1 METWNQTQ
9 ELSSLLSIQN
19 KILIRKITMA
29 PCPWILQCSVQGA
42 EQGPV
47 LADNTKKGK
56 GKIKRLLQ
64 VSEEAWLLKQLIYF
78 AIV

>member
-1 METWNQTQ
+1 
-9 ELSSLLSIQN
+9 
-19 KILIRKITMA
+19 MA

-64 VSEEAWLLKQLIYF
+64 VSEEAWLLKQLICF
-78 AIV
+78 AII